1 MKRLKGIPAVVLLL
15 VCFLCFAYPNA
26 AKAGPV
32 TDSATFVAGL
42 APGYFLNQFTGLTDY
57 GTALT
62 SPLSF
67 SGGTGNAFS
76 YDVTATGGLYGIG
89 TTGNPSD
96 LSTNEYGDTLT
107 ITFTSGNVTAVGG
120 NFFNTSGANGIE
132 NTDSITV
139 LLSGVSGS
147 VTLPL
152 SGDTPNDFW
161 GFLSTPGVFITGLT
175 ITPPACTPPDC
186 TDAAT
191 VANFYVG
198 AVPGGTS
205 DTPEPATLG
214 LLGAG
219 LLAAG
224 LLGKR
229 LSRV

>member
-1 MKRLKGIPAVVLLL
+1 MKDIKRTQVVVLLL

-42 APGYFLNQFTGLTDY
+42 APGYFLNQFTGLTGLLVDN
-57 GTALT
+57 
-62 SPLSF
+62 PMSF

-76 YDVTATGGLYGIG
+76 YDAAATNGLYGLPA
-89 TTGNPSD
+89 TGSTSW
-96 LSTNEYGDTLT
+96 LSTNVFGDTLN

-120 NFFNTSGANGIE
+120 NFFNTDITGTE
-132 NTDSITV
+132 LTDSVTV

-147 VTLPL
+147 VTLPA
-152 SGDTPNDFW
+152 SGDTPVDFW
-161 GFLSTPGVFITGLT
+161 GYLSTPGVFITGLT
-175 ITPPACTPPDC
+175 ITPPAGTT
-186 TDAAT
+186 TDGAT
-191 VANFYVG
+191 VANLYVG
-198 AVPGGTS
+198 AVRHDDDRG
-205 DTPEPATLG
+205 TPEPATFG